1 MNFMEMLLK
10 CDNERDRQI
19 MLAIERRDFEKLK
32 ELTCGD
38 EDA

>member
-19 MLAIERRDFEKLK
+19 MLALENRDFKKLK

-38 EDA
+38 EE